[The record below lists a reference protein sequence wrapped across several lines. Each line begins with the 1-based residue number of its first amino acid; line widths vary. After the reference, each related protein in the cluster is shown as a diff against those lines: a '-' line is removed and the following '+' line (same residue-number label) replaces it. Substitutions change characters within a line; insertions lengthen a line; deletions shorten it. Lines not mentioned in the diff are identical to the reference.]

1 MACFATCLTAFSS
14 HHQLLLPVKGPSCPM
29 FPPATHPSSCF
40 THFSLWDQDSKI
52 TSLGSQAS
60 QTPPCQGSQLDT
72 LKAKHIVP
80 SQLSLR
86 FITPHCSVPHLIDAS
101 LSHQTL
107 SSMSCRDH
115 VGYHASAYPG
125 HLAQC
130 PAPKPLL
137 KGWKYV
143 EMA

>member
-1 MACFATCLTAFSS
+1 MACFAACLTPFSC
-14 HHQLLLPVKGPSCPM
+14 HQLLLPVKGPSCLM

-40 THFSLWDQDSKI
+40 THFCLWDQDSKI

-72 LKAKHIVP
+72 LKAKHVFP
-80 SQLSLR
+80 SQLSLG
-86 FITPHCSVPHLIDAS
+86 FITPHCSVAHLTEAS

-107 SSMSCRDH
+107 SSVSCRDH
-115 VGYHASAYPG
+115 VGYHASAYPW

-130 PAPKPLL
+130 LAYKPLL